1 MKAAGKR
8 QVETVETRL
17 FRTSGKI
24 GEKRRVGNINNNNTP
39 LPFPGFNY
47 WQTLSSEYPFDFYGK
62 HSAMLQ

>member
-1 MKAAGKR
+1 MKGAGKR
-8 QVETVETRL
+8 QVETVET
-17 FRTSGKI
+17 SKI
-24 GEKRRVGNINNNNTP
+24 GAKRRVGNINNNNTP